1 MIIEN
6 GILKHEGFEYELPE
20 YWFNT
25 KVKMYS
31 VPSEYINSG
40 YFVTVYGTGIIE
52 EYPAC
57 ASSDIVYIGSLE
69 YQASENA
76 ILNKHKEEK
85 LRKLQTEK
93 IKIRDGGLILN
104 NIKWDTD
111 ERAQAAYVKF
121 FLKLQVNQEFIKP
134 DWKASEGI
142 WTEMNATVLNELS
155 AALEQHETLLFTWQ
169 RNKEAEINACETIE
183 QLKQVSLSYE

>member
-6 GILKHEGFEYELPE
+6 GILKHEGFEYVLPE

-31 VPSEYINSG
+31 VPSEYVISG
-40 YFVTVYGTGIIE
+40 YFVTVYGAGIIE

-57 ASSDIVYIGSLE
+57 SSSDIVYIGSID

-85 LRKLQTEK
+85 LKKLQTEK

-104 NIKWDTD
+104 SIKWDTD
-111 ERAQAAYVKF
+111 ERAQAAYV
-121 FLKLQVNQEFIKP
+121 
-134 DWKASEGI
+134 
-142 WTEMNATVLNELS
+142 
-155 AALEQHETLLFTWQ
+155 
-169 RNKEAEINACETIE
+169 
-183 QLKQVSLSYE
+183 